1 MLRIARSTLP
11 LLLLLA
17 PDPVRAQFAVDPAV
31 GIWVNAAELSRLP
44 MSGDA
49 WNDLLAAAS
58 TACSVPDLTDMDD
71 NADGCVLAK
80 AIASVRL
87 SAANPADPQAQAL
100 RNDVLTGLSQM
111 MDEANWCD
119 NGFCPPCDEFGVGQ
133 GCTRK
138 TLAIGRNLGAY
149 LAAAE
154 LIGLDAADTPSRS
167 DLIAF
172 LEGTGNP
179 ADPEEIAAGILDYEW
194 IDGGTFQLPT
204 VRRTLREAHDER
216 PNNWGGHACASLAA
230 AAIFRQNSAELLQ
243 IHSVALG
250 WLGNCAAGDCSQF
263 DFGPEAADWTCH
275 QAAPS
280 YGINEQDG
288 CVVDVDPGPF
298 SNPMDLGGAQPDE
311 MRRGGPFPAGC
322 NASPRACI
330 ADVHIWGG
338 LQGRITCAYI
348 LRRQGLDLF
357 SPGTAALRR
366 SYAFQHQP
374 IWEIA
379 GVPGQPHPPHV
390 SQDGTPND
398 DAYLAYIV
406 NHAYGTSFPLDPAA
420 GGAGYHDFGK
430 GFGWT
435 RYTLGEHPCVLAEDW
450 NFDGI
455 CGAAGVPGVPRQGL
469 AVGALLL
476 LIAARALL
484 ARTRATGRSGR

>member
-1 MLRIARSTLP
+1 MLRITRSTLA
-11 LLLLLA
+11 LLPLLA
-17 PDPVRAQFAVDPAV
+17 PDPARAQFAVDPAV
-31 GIWVNAAELSRLP
+31 GIWVNAAELSQLP
-44 MSGDA
+44 MSDDA
-49 WNDLLAAAS
+49 WNDLFATAS
-58 TACSVPDLTDMDD
+58 APCSVPDLTDMDD
-71 NADGCVLAK
+71 DADGCVLAK

-87 SAANPADPQAQAL
+87 HAANPASLQAQAM
-100 RNDVLTGLSQM
+100 RYDVLAGLSQM

-119 NGFCPPCDEFGVGQ
+119 NGFCPPFDAFGVGD
-133 GCTRK
+133 TRK
-138 TLAIGRNLGAY
+138 TLAIGRNLGGY

-154 LIGLDAADTPSRS
+154 LIGISEADTPSRS

-172 LEGTGNP
+172 LEGTGSP
-179 ADPEEIAAGILDYEW
+179 ADPEEIAAGILGYEW
-194 IDGGTFQLPT
+194 IDGGTYQLPL

-230 AAIFRQNSAELLQ
+230 AAIFRQQSAELLQ

-250 WLGNCAAGDCSQF
+250 WLGACSAGDCSQF
-263 DFGPEAADWTCH
+263 DFGAEAADWTCH
-275 QAAPS
+275 QTAPS
-280 YGINEQDG
+280 YGINEEND
-288 CVVDVDPGPF
+288 CIVDVDPSLF
-298 SNPMDLGGAQPDE
+298 YNPMDLAGAQPDD

-322 NASPRACI
+322 NASPRAC
-330 ADVHIWGG
+330 AAEVHIWGG

-348 LRRQGLDLF
+348 LRRQGFDLF

-379 GVPGQPHPPHV
+379 GVPGQPHPPHL

-420 GGAGYHDFGK
+420 GGPGYHDVGK

-435 RYTLGEHPCVLAEDW
+435 RYTLGEHACSVLAADS
-450 NFDGI
+450 NFDGV
-455 CGAAGVPGVPRQGL
+455 CDAAAVPGAPRHAL
-469 AVGALLL
+469 AVGGLLL

-484 ARTRATGRSGR
+484 ARTRATARSGR